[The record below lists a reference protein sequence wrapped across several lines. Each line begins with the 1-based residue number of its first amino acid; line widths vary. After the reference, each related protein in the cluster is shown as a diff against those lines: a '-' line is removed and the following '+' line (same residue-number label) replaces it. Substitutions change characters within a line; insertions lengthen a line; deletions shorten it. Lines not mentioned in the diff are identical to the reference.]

1 MEMNSIFHYNYQTTA
16 NGQSVKEEKQTGI
29 RKSDSEQKLLEAAE
43 LAEFKRKFY
52 DDLSKIVPYKTSR
65 DTTLIISEAAFREMK
80 KNPEYREKVLALIRR
95 DWGNFCGPRKYKV
108 LITVGADLKDYRA
121 SSWPATTVSQSKKRR
136 YIRKKFYKKL
146 QKKRLEKKERMKEY
160 MEDQI
165 MVKRLAQALRNEEA
179 ANEMLLRR
187 YRELRECP

>member
-16 NGQSVKEEKQTGI
+16 NGQSVKEEKQTGV

-52 DDLSKIVPYKTSR
+52 EDLSKIVPYKTTR

-80 KNPEYREKVLALIRR
+80 KNPEYREKVLSLIRR
-95 DWGNFCGPRKYKV
+95 DWGNYCGPRKCKV

-121 SSWPATTVSQSKKRR
+121 SSWPVTTVSQSKRRR

-146 QKKRLEKKERMKEY
+146 QKKRLEKKERMEEY
-160 MEDQI
+160 IEDQI